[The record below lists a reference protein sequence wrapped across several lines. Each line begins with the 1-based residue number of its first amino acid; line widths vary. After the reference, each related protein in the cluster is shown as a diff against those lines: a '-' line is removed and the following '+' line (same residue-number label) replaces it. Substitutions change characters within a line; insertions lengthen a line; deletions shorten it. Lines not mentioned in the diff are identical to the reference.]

1 MRLRPAWFASSV
13 TNESYSPRTSP
24 RAGIQVAVARHGCP
38 ADGPAD
44 RHPAIS
50 RKLNRGGVA
59 TLWGSIRPRWGR
71 RSGSDDPCFGQTA
84 CIVCPKDALPP
95 EVHPFSGAG
104 LRVPVD
110 FTATPDGAVVQGGT
124 VSIEVAGRI
133 VVSIPL
139 SAEASVSLGS
149 TSTYGAVAGGD
160 GALDIV
166 IPEQVV
172 AGDELVID
180 AGSGSAD
187 FTVADDAT
195 ELVIELGSIVL
206 NLIITSPLEI
216 DLPLDASQ
224 TGGCTIE
231 GDGVAIPVEA
241 AP

>member
-1 MRLRPAWFASSV
+1 MRLSYFLLFALLGGALA
-13 TNESYSPRTSP
+13 T
-24 RAGIQVAVARHGCP
+24 AGCG
-38 ADGPAD
+38 DGG
-44 RHPAIS
+44 S
-50 RKLNRGGVA
+50 TGTGGSGGELGTGGMGGGGA
-59 TLWGSIRPRWGR
+59 GG
-71 RSGSDDPCFGQTA
+71 SGSDDPCFGQTA

-124 VSIEVAGRI
+124 VSIEVAGQI

-139 SAEASVSLGS
+139 SAEAFVSLGS
-149 TSTYGAVAGGD
+149 TSTYSAVAGGD

-166 IPEQVV
+166 IPEQMV

-195 ELVIELGSIVL
+195 ELVIGLGSIVL
-206 NLIITSPLEI
+206 NLMITSPLEI